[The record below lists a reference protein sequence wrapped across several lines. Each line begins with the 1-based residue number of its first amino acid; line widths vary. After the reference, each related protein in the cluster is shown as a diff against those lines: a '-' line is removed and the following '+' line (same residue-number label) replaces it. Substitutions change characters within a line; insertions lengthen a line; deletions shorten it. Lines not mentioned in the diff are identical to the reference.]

1 MHLSDD
7 FFIMQSFPDFH
18 ESCFDINQYNKTF
31 EKKNVIIHASA
42 NDVAY
47 AEHWGP
53 YLLSAQ

>member
-53 YLLSAQ
+53 LSI